1 MQLRKFFCMP
11 LIVLTGGLVTLSL
24 FVFMQSLIA
33 MGVDGLDKKPAQRVA
48 DFLMPEHELSLIEK
62 QQKPEKPELAKQP
75 PPQLDVQLQ
84 DLSNP
89 DTQQLRLAPMKMS
102 LDIELGGIGLGVSD
116 GEYLP
121 LVRPPPVYPRYA
133 QSRGLEGYVI
143 IEFIVTESGKVI
155 SPQIIEANPEG
166 VFDNAA
172 LRAVKNYKYK
182 PKMVDGSSVDVTGVR
197 QKFTFKLDKTS

>member
-1 MQLRKFFCMP
+1 MVLRKSFCMP
-11 LIVLTGGLVTLSL
+11 LIGLAGALAL
-24 FVFMQSLIA
+24 FVLMQSLIA
-33 MGVDGLDKKPAQRVA
+33 MGVDGLDKKTVQPVA
-48 DFLMPEHELSLIEK
+48 DFLMPEHELTLIEK
-62 QQKPEKPELAKQP
+62 QYKPEKPELPKEP

-84 DLSNP
+84 EVSNP
-89 DTQQLRLAPMKMS
+89 DTQRLKLAPMKMT
-102 LDIELGGIGLGVSD
+102 LDVELSGIGLGVSD

-143 IEFIVTESGKVI
+143 IEFTVTGSGKVI
-155 SPQIIEANPEG
+155 NPLIIEANPEG

-182 PKMVDGSSVDVTGVR
+182 PKMVDGAPVDVTGVR
-197 QKFTFKLDKTS
+197 QKFTFKLDKSV